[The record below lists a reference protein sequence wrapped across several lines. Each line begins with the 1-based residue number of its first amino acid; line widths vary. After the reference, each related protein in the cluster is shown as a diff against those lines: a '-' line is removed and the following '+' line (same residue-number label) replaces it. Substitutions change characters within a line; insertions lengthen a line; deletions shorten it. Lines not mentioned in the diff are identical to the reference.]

1 MPAIIDAVKKLFGK
15 EPNRSINPDEVVA
28 LGAAIQAGI
37 LQGDVKDVL
46 LLDVIPLS
54 LGIETLGGVATK
66 LIERN
71 TTIPASKSQVF
82 STAADNQTSVE
93 IHIVQG
99 ERAMAADNK
108 SLGRFILDG
117 VPPSPRGMPQ
127 VEVTFDV
134 DANGILNVKAR
145 EKTSGKEQSIRIE
158 ARSGLSEQDI
168 ERMRKEAEANAET
181 DRQKKD
187 SVDARNIAEQT
198 IYTAEKSLR
207 DAGDKVP
214 ADVKSAVEVKITA
227 LKGVK
232 DGNDSAAIKKATEE
246 LSLEMQKIGEAMAKQ
261 TNNKQQTTDNK
272 DKKGGDGN
280 VRDADFKE
288 GDGKKN

>member
-1 MPAIIDAVKKLFGK
+1 M
-15 EPNRSINPDEVVA
+15 
-28 LGAAIQAGI
+28 AG
-37 LQGDVKDVL
+37 
-46 LLDVIPLS
+46 
-54 LGIETLGGVATK
+54 
-66 LIERN
+66 
-71 TTIPASKSQVF
+71 
-82 STAADNQTSVE
+82 
-93 IHIVQG
+93 
-99 ERAMAADNK
+99 DNK

-145 EKTSGKEQSIRIE
+145 EKSSGKEQSIRIE

-181 DRQKKD
+181 DRQKKE

-198 IYTAEKSLR
+198 VYTAEKSLR
-207 DAGDKVP
+207 DGGDKVP
-214 ADVKSAVEVKITA
+214 ADIKSAVEAKITA

-232 DGNDSAAIKKATEE
+232 DGNDSTVIKKATEE
-246 LSLEMQKIGEAMAKQ
+246 LSLEMQKIGEAMMKAQGSGPSPDK
-261 TNNKQQTTDNK
+261 KD

-288 GDGKKN
+288 EGSDKKN